1 MPSPLIIPGVQVKTI
16 LEPSPSL
23 PSLTGILGVVGV
35 TDRGPLTP
43 TPVGSM
49 GEFVDIFGPAS
60 RFSMPKV
67 RAAFGN
73 GVSRMVIA
81 RTSPGP
87 GTKASLG
94 MLGDEGETVAT
105 LIARAE
111 GQWGNAL
118 SVRATQ
124 VKTLGGL
131 GVKYVNL
138 EVSLDGQLIE
148 SFSNLNLDED
158 SPDYLF
164 DRINSGSRVIVAEGP
179 VFQTQLPAAV
189 GRTALT
195 DSGARAAFAVLNAG
209 ATGVIRVEAKQTGH
223 RGVESDRDRPFPG
236 RVGRS
241 VSSPAACAH
250 PATGPGRAHRWVLL
264 HARVAGQV

>member
-111 GQWGNAL
+111 GSGGTL
-118 SVRATQ
+118 SPSGRPRSRRSAASASSTS
-124 VKTLGGL
+124 TWRSLST
-131 GVKYVNL
+131 
-138 EVSLDGQLIE
+138 VS
-148 SFSNLNLDED
+148 
-158 SPDYLF
+158 
-164 DRINSGSRVIVAEGP
+164 
-179 VFQTQLPAAV
+179 
-189 GRTALT
+189 
-195 DSGARAAFAVLNAG
+195 
-209 ATGVIRVEAKQTGH
+209 
-223 RGVESDRDRPFPG
+223 
-236 RVGRS
+236 
-241 VSSPAACAH
+241 
-250 PATGPGRAHRWVLL
+250 
-264 HARVAGQV
+264 